1 MLIQFLLFLPRKKK
15 KKKRALIMP
24 DSHQRNRRGLVHGDC
39 KAGKD
44 KCEGREMKT
53 RSPLIFWDILHL
65 VEGTTILFFQT

>member
-1 MLIQFLLFLPRKKK
+1 
-15 KKKRALIMP
+15 MP

-53 RSPLIFWDILHL
+53 RSPLIFWDILLL